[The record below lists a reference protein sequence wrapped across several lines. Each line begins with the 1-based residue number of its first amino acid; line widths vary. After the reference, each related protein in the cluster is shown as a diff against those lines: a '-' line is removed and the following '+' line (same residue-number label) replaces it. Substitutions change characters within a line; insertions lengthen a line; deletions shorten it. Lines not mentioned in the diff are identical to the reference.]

1 MNKTFFAALT
11 LLAAQALTQVATAA
25 GGAGAPLD
33 HWDQRRGQDLAA
45 LQNGAKLFANYCLG
59 CHSATSM
66 RWNRL
71 RDIGLSEKEIR
82 DFLLPPGQKV
92 GDLMTIAMK
101 PADAKAW
108 MGKAPPDLSVI
119 TRARTSFDY
128 AGVDYL
134 YTLLRGYYRD
144 AASPT
149 GWNNVVY
156 PNIGM
161 PHILWERQGPREVT
175 IEKIAE
181 ETVLDAAGKPVLV
194 GKTEQKAMFRTVS
207 VYDAQGYATVT
218 REQLKGHPA
227 ARIEVTS
234 RPVDAARAR
243 QFDGDMADLV
253 AYLHYMTEPVRD
265 DRIRIGVWVLLA
277 IGLFA
282 VIAWRLNAVYWKDV
296 K

>member
-1 MNKTFFAALT
+1 MNMK
-11 LLAAQALTQVATAA
+11 LLAGLALVVAQCVAQLAAAA
-25 GGAGAPLD
+25 GGVAVPLD
-33 HWDQRRGQDLAA
+33 HWDERRAQDKAA

-59 CHSATSM
+59 CHSANLM

-71 RDIGLSEKEIR
+71 REIGLSDKEIR

-128 AGVDYL
+128 SGVDYL

-144 AASPT
+144 VSSPN
-149 GWNNVVY
+149 GWNNTVY

-181 ETVLDAAGKPVLV
+181 EVVLDAGGRPVKV
-194 GKTEQKAMFRTVS
+194 GNSEQRAMFRTVS
-207 VYDAQGYATVT
+207 VYDADGYATVT
-218 REQLKGHPA
+218 REQLSGRPA
-227 ARIEVTS
+227 ARVEVTS
-234 RPVDAARAR
+234 RPADAAKAR
-243 QFDGDMADLV
+243 QFDSDVADLV
-253 AYLHYMTEPVRD
+253 AYLHFMTEPVRD

-277 IGLFA
+277 IGLFTI
-282 VIAWRLNAVYWKDV
+282 IAWRLNAVYWKDV